1 MIAAYYW
8 MMCDAELRVCLSWAP
23 AMASNYYTPPPSP
36 QGQPCPVYKCRNA
49 INKLTRYTHWSIL
62 AGRNIM
68 SATDKHEDWRLFVV
82 YLTD

>member
-8 MMCDAELRVCLSWAP
+8 MMCDAELHVCLSWAP

-49 INKLTRYTHWSIL
+49 INKPTRYTHWSIL